1 MSTIIGIDPG
11 LADTGYGI
19 IKTGKSRQIHIAH
32 GTIRTGP
39 DENLAQR
46 LLTIYRE
53 IIRLV
58 EFYKP
63 DKAGVETLYFAKN
76 IKTAIPV
83 AQARGAALVA
93 LASLG
98 ISPEEYTPLEIKQA
112 VAGRGRAE
120 KNQVQQ
126 MVKII
131 FGLSEV
137 PAPDHA
143 ADALAV
149 AYVTAI
155 RQNYPVYIEK

>member
-1 MSTIIGIDPG
+1 MQTIIGIDPG
-11 LADTGYGI
+11 LAATGYGI
-19 IKTGKSRQIHIAH
+19 IKSGNNKYIYLDH
-32 GTIRTGP
+32 GTIQTYP
-39 DENLAQR
+39 DETPANR

-53 IIRLV
+53 IIRII
-58 EFYKP
+58 EIYKP
-63 DKAGVETLYFAKN
+63 DLAGVETLYFAKN

-83 AQARGAALVA
+83 AQARGAVLVG
-93 LASLG
+93 LACKG
-98 ISPEEYTPLEIKQA
+98 IPLNEYTPLQIKQA

-120 KNQVQQ
+120 KGQVQQ

-131 FGLSEV
+131 FGLDQI

-155 RQNYPVYIEK
+155 MQHYPVPLKK